1 LGVVLCAVPL
11 LADVMTGLS
20 KVSQL
25 TLDRER
31 AFKRWRDLS
40 PNSHKA
46 IKLNLEV
53 RRLTEE
59 LLQIER
65 QSNGTI

>member
-1 LGVVLCAVPL
+1 MLNAYEVAVE
-11 LADVMTGLS
+11 LAAIQNLEI
-20 KVSQL
+20 
-25 TLDRER
+25 DRER
-31 AFKRWRDLS
+31 AFNRWRDLP